1 MIKKQDIAAPRTVQD
16 MERRYKFGKTFAETM
31 GLAKEA
37 SKAAE
42 KAEDKV
48 DSLDSEAVFNLL
60 TENGTK
66 GGFFIGNGEN
76 GTVEGDIYINA
87 EYIKAGIVA
96 ADEMKLPA
104 AGPYWFDGMDSLL
117 EWIKPV
123 AQSMTPNTQKT
134 YSVSVEDSPVYG
146 AGTLTLSRGYN
157 GDGFDEVMAELNV
170 DAYRCVITGYSE
182 GGDGT
187 LYWENW
193 KITSGEDAVIEQGT
207 DGIWKYQKW
216 NSGKIEL
223 WTESI
228 SHTVSYST
236 ISNYLYLSSFTVTVP
251 LVTSVTYANIQETD
265 WHYAQWTTTTRNST
279 NQIACRYYSANTNGS
294 GKTYTFMAHVIGTWK

>member
-37 SKAAE
+37 SQTAE
-42 KAEDKV
+42 RAEETL
-48 DSLDSEAVFNLL
+48 DSLFAKDIFMTGKFENLSQAFFEPGDEEFNTIQNHILKKELIPAERIHLYDFNSDGVVSPTDLAKAQAAMLGKESLATWTGAVKTAVKL
-60 TENGTK
+60 TIDLSNPDK
-66 GGFFIGNGEN
+66 MIKIAGEN
-76 GTVEGDIYINA
+76 MWGRAVESYIGINSTSIKRPETEQRIEA
-87 EYIKAGIVA
+87 LSTDYIV
-96 ADEMKLPA
+96 
-104 AGPYWFDGMDSLL
+104 
-117 EWIKPV
+117 
-123 AQSMTPNTQKT
+123 
-134 YSVSVEDSPVYG
+134 
-146 AGTLTLSRGYN
+146 
-157 GDGFDEVMAELNV
+157 
-170 DAYRCVITGYSE
+170 
-182 GGDGT
+182 
-187 LYWENW
+187 
-193 KITSGEDAVIEQGT
+193 EQGT
-207 DGIWKYQKW
+207 TGIWKYQKW

-279 NQIACRYYSANTNGS
+279 NQITCRYYSANTNGS